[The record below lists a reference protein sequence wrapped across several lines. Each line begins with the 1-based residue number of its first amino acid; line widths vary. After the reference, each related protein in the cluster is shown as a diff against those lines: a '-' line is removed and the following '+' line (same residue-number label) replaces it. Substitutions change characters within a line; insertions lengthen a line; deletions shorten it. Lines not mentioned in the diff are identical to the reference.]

1 MLAWAVVRQG
11 APLEC
16 VELATPVP
24 SGTEVMVEV
33 EYCGL
38 CHSDLHMWEGTR
50 DMGRRGIV
58 RRVLHGPTAFG
69 HEIVGRV
76 AALGPEAEGIASGE
90 RRIVYPWLGC
100 GRCEDCRSGNDHL
113 CAVESRIL
121 GSRQQGGFAQFVV
134 VPHPRYLVDPG
145 SLDPALAAT
154 YACSGLTVLSA
165 IRKLLPLPPDSPVV
179 VIGTG
184 GVGLQA
190 IAMLRALGHRAIV
203 AVDSSAA
210 KRAVALE
217 AGATAFVHTEGEG
230 AAAAIID
237 AAGGKVDAVL
247 DLVSNT
253 ATSAAA
259 FDCLRKRGKMVQVGL
274 FGGELVVPL
283 SLLINEAITIQG
295 SVVGSL
301 QNLHDVVALARSGR
315 LAPTRISQLP
325 MDEANA
331 ALQRLLQGQVEGRL
345 VLRR

>member
-1 MLAWAVVRQG
+1 MLAWAVVRQR

-16 VELATPVP
+16 VELPTPVP

-58 RRVLHGPTAFG
+58 RRPLHGPTAFG

-76 AALGPEAEGIASGE
+76 AGLGPETEGVALGE

-100 GRCEDCRSGNDHL
+100 GHCEACRTGHDNM
-113 CAVESRIL
+113 CAVESRSL

-134 VPHPRYLVDPG
+134 VPHARYLVDPG
-145 SLDPALAAT
+145 PLDPALAAT

-165 IRKLLPLPPDSPVV
+165 IRKILPLPPDSPVV
-179 VIGTG
+179 LIGAG

-190 IAMLRALGHRAIV
+190 IAMLRALGHRAII

-210 KRAVALE
+210 KRGVALD
-217 AGATAFVHTEGEG
+217 AGASAFVHAQGEDAAG
-230 AAAAIID
+230 AITA
-237 AAGGKVDAVL
+237 AAGGKVEAVL

-253 ATSAAA
+253 ATAATA

-274 FGGELVVPL
+274 FGGELAVPL
-283 SLLINEAITIQG
+283 SLLTNDAITIQG
-295 SVVGSL
+295 SVTGSL
-301 QNLHDVVALARSGR
+301 QDLHDVVELARSGR
-315 LAPTRISQLP
+315 LPPTPLSRLP
-325 MDEANA
+325 INDANL
-331 ALQRLLQGQVEGRL
+331 ALQRLQQGQVEGRL
-345 VLRR
+345 VLRH